1 MPIIIPTTDEIQRM
15 DARQRAALA
24 RRIGRDKSRAKASIE
39 LLTYG
44 TVLGNAISGMA
55 RDIHA
60 RTPPD
65 PDAQRHV
72 VELLH
77 AIGPQR

>member
-24 RRIGRDKSRAKASIE
+24 RRIRMDKARAKQSID
-39 LLTYG
+39 LLTHG
-44 TVLGNAISGMA
+44 SILGSAIATMA

-72 VELLH
+72 LELLQ

>member
-1 MPIIIPTTDEIQRM
+1 MIPTTDEIHQM

-24 RRIGRDKSRAKASIE
+24 RRIGRDRSKAKASIE
-39 LLTYG
+39 LLTHG
-44 TVLGNAISGMA
+44 IVLGNAISGMA

-65 PDAQRHV
+65 PDAQRHALD
-72 VELLH
+72 LLR